1 MIPCPDRD
9 GPGRAGDDGA
19 AATGSEQAVLYS
31 AADIDSSTQDLIIAT
46 DAFLVSDHALD
57 AFKGGW
63 TLEQLFGL
71 GRGEHATEWGLICL
85 AARGIIEIMR
95 FDESR
100 VWIRV
105 PSAPGAGATPIS
117 YRSKDFPVSNSRPWW
132 QEDVPLAS

>member
-1 MIPCPDRD
+1 MSAEAALAICKAEWADARLRYAGPDVD
-9 GPGRAGDDGA
+9 P
-19 AATGSEQAVLYS
+19 
-31 AADIDSSTQDLIIAT
+31 STLKLVRAT
-46 DAFLVSDHALD
+46 DAFLVSHHALD

-85 AARGIIEIMR
+85 AARGIIEIVR

-105 PSAPGAGATPIS
+105 PNAPGAGATPVS
-117 YRSKDFPVSNSRPWW
+117 YRPKDFPVSNGRPWW
-132 QEDVPLAS
+132 QDDVPLAN